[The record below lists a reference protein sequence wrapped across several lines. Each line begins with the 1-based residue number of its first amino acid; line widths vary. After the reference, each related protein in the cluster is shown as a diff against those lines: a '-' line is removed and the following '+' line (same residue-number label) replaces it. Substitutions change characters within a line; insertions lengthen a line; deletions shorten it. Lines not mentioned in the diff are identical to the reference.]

1 MEEITQ
7 VPEQTPTRHYTF
19 ERGGNAKRKRVLFL
33 LIFLLVVGGL
43 VFGASRF
50 LGSSSQKEEAD
61 ITPTPTEFIFPTDT
75 PTPTEEEGKATPTP
89 TKGATTTVAP
99 TAKPSSN
106 PKDSSTG
113 LDRSS
118 LSVQVLNGSGVAGVA
133 KKGSD
138 FLSGLGYSI
147 ASTGNADNEDFQG
160 VTIQVKSAKSSF
172 AALLKKDLSTDYT
185 VTSATSDLSASSSAD
200 ALVIIGK

>member
-1 MEEITQ
+1 MEETTQ
-7 VPEQTPTRHYTF
+7 VSEQTPTRHYTF

-50 LGSSSQKEEAD
+50 LGSSSQKEKVD

-75 PTPTEEEGKATPTP
+75 PAPTEDEDKPTPTP
-89 TKGATTTVAP
+89 TKAAATATPAP
-99 TAKPSSN
+99 KPSSN
-106 PKDSSTG
+106 PKDSATG
-113 LDRSS
+113 LDRST
-118 LSVQVLNGSGVAGVA
+118 LSVQVLNGSGVAGAA
-133 KKGSD
+133 KKASD
-138 FLSGLGYSI
+138 VLSGFGYSI
-147 ASTGNADNEDFQG
+147 ASTGNADKEDYQG

-172 AALLKKDLSTDYT
+172 AALLKKDMSTDYT
-185 VTSATSDLSASSSAD
+185 VTSSTSDLSASSSAD